1 VQVTGRWRFFATLK
15 LSVLL
20 ISHTTEAHAM
30 KVFLFTGVTVLA
42 MIATLIVTVPLRV
55 AAEAQVARIELHAIS
70 STTLTDQQFLTG
82 VGEGQ
87 PVILAG
93 ELRIPQPGTS
103 RLPAVI
109 LVHGSGGIGSNVDL
123 WSQELNGIG
132 IATLILDS
140 FTARRIV
147 STVNDQTQLGRL
159 AMIVDSY
166 RALGLVAKHPRI
178 DATRIALM
186 GFSRGGQ
193 AVLYASLT
201 RFQRMHGPSDA
212 AFAAYMPFYAPCN
225 TSFVD
230 DTDVVDRPIR
240 LFHGTA
246 DNYVPVSPCRS
257 YVARLRAAGKDVQL
271 TEYAG
276 AHHAF
281 DVPMLKTP
289 LTLSQAPTTR
299 NCLLEESPVGQII
312 NSRTKQPFSYE
323 DSCVERGPTVVHD
336 PQATGE
342 AVKAVKEFMTTT
354 FKLK

>member
-1 VQVTGRWRFFATLK
+1 MR
-15 LSVLL
+15 VLL
-20 ISHTTEAHAM
+20 FAR
-30 KVFLFTGVTVLA
+30 VTVLA
-42 MIATLIVTVPLRV
+42 MIVALIVTVPLLV
-55 AAEAQVARIELHAIS
+55 AAQAQVPRIELHAIS

-82 VGEGQ
+82 VREGQ
-87 PVILAG
+87 PVMLAG

-109 LVHGSGGIGSNVDL
+109 LVHGSGGIGSNIDL

-166 RALGLVAKHPRI
+166 RALELVAKHPRI

-212 AFAAYMPFYAPCN
+212 AFAAHRCSRSADPAFPW
-225 TSFVD
+225 
-230 DTDVVDRPIR
+230 
-240 LFHGTA
+240 HGGQLRA
-246 DNYVPVSPCRS
+246 RQPVPVIR
-257 YVARLRAAGKDVQL
+257 RKAA
-271 TEYAG
+271 
-276 AHHAF
+276 
-281 DVPMLKTP
+281 
-289 LTLSQAPTTR
+289 
-299 NCLLEESPVGQII
+299 CCGQ
-312 NSRTKQPFSYE
+312 E
-323 DSCVERGPTVVHD
+323 C
-336 PQATGE
+336 ATH
-342 AVKAVKEFMTTT
+342 
-354 FKLK
+354 

>member
-1 VQVTGRWRFFATLK
+1 FS
-15 LSVLL
+15 SVSLPYPAP
-20 ISHTTEAHAM
+20 H
-30 KVFLFTGVTVLA
+30 LFPYPALF
-42 MIATLIVTVPLRV
+42 R
-55 AAEAQVARIELHAIS
+55 S
-70 STTLTDQQFLTG
+70 
-82 VGEGQ
+82 
-87 PVILAG
+87 
-93 ELRIPQPGTS
+93 
-103 RLPAVI
+103 LPAVI

-225 TSFVD
+225 TSFVH

-240 LFHGTA
+240 
-246 DNYVPVSPCRS
+246 S
-257 YVARLRAAGKDVQL
+257 
-271 TEYAG
+271 
-276 AHHAF
+276 
-281 DVPMLKTP
+281 
-289 LTLSQAPTTR
+289 
-299 NCLLEESPVGQII
+299 EEH
-312 NSRTKQPFSYE
+312 T
-323 DSCVERGPTVVHD
+323 
-336 PQATGE
+336 
-342 AVKAVKEFMTTT
+342 
-354 FKLK
+354 